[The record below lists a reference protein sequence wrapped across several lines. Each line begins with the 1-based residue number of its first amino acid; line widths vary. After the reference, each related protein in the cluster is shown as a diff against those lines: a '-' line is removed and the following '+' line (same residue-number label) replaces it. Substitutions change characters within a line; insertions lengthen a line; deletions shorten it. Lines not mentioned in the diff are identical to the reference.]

1 MRVVVLTDRSPRGVA
16 ILEAL
21 TRAGIRNE
29 AIIIDLMPQDL
40 KEEVKAK
47 LSQVKGTHGS

>member
-1 MRVVVLTDRSPRGVA
+1 MRVVALTDRSPRGIA

-40 KEEVKAK
+40 KKAVKAK
-47 LSQVKGTHGS
+47 LSEVKGTHGT